1 MRAAARRTD
10 HSIVLALIGGLAAGF
25 FHVLAGP
32 DHLAAVAPLA
42 VDGERAA
49 WRAGVS
55 WGLGHTAGVL
65 LVGLLL
71 LAFREL
77 IPVEALSAV
86 SERVVGVALVGVGL
100 WGLWRARA
108 ANPHLHLPSA
118 PSFAMGTL
126 HGLAG
131 SSHLYGV
138 LPSLMFATRVDA
150 VAYLGGFGAG
160 AIGAMTAF
168 STIVGAAASAVGHSQ
183 ATVRRAVLL
192 AASTAAVVVGGVWLL
207 G

>member
-1 MRAAARRTD
+1 MT
-10 HSIVLALIGGLAAGF
+10 AGF

-32 DHLAAVAPLA
+32 DHLAAVAPMA
-42 VDGERAA
+42 ADTDRVA
-49 WRAGVS
+49 WRSGLS

-71 LAFREL
+71 IAFREVL
-77 IPVEALSAV
+77 PLDALSAW
-86 SERVVGVALVGVGL
+86 SERLVGVALVGIGL
-100 WGLWRARA
+100 WGLWRART
-108 ANPHLHLPSA
+108 PHSHQHVSSV

-138 LPSLMFATRVDA
+138 LPSLMFSARVDA
-150 VAYLGGFGAG
+150 LAYLAGFGAG

-168 STIVGAAASAVGHSQ
+168 SAVLGSVALSAGRSNQSVRQAVLYAASG
-183 ATVRRAVLL
+183 
-192 AASTAAVVVGGVWLL
+192 AAVVVGGVWLL
-207 G
+207 A

>member
-1 MRAAARRTD
+1 M
-10 HSIVLALIGGLAAGF
+10 LALIAGLTAGF

-42 VDGERAA
+42 VDGDRAA
-49 WRAGVS
+49 WRAGLS
-55 WGLGHTAGVL
+55 WGLGHTSGVM

-77 IPVEALSAV
+77 IPVEALSAA
-86 SERVVGVALVGVGL
+86 SERVVGVALLGVGL
-100 WGLWRARA
+100 WGLWRARTS
-108 ANPHLHLPSA
+108 PPRHHHLPAA

-168 STIVGAAASAVGHSQ
+168 SSMIGAAAAAAGQSQ
-183 ATVRRAVLL
+183 AVVRRAVLY
-192 AASTAAVVVGGVWLL
+192 AASIAAVIVGGVWLL

>member
-1 MRAAARRTD
+1 M
-10 HSIVLALIGGLAAGF
+10 LALLTGVAAGF

-42 VDGERAA
+42 VDDDRAA
-49 WRAGVS
+49 WRAGLS

-71 LAFREL
+71 LGFREL
-77 IPVEALSAV
+77 LPVAALSAW
-86 SERVVGVALVGVGL
+86 SERVVGVALVAVGV

-108 ANPHLHLPSA
+108 PHAHHRVPAA

-138 LPSLMFATRVDA
+138 LPSLMFATRADSA
-150 VAYLGGFGAG
+150 AYLGGFGAG

-168 STIVGAAASAVGHSQ
+168 SAVVGTVAVAAGQSH
-183 ATVRRAVLL
+183 ATVRRVVLY
-192 AASTAAVVVGGVWLL
+192 AASAAAVIVGGVWLL
-207 G
+207 A

>member
-1 MRAAARRTD
+1 MPGVT
-10 HSIVLALIGGLAAGF
+10 SVLALLAGLAAGF

-32 DHLAAVAPLA
+32 DHLAAVAPLVA
-42 VDGERAA
+42 DDDRVA
-49 WRAGVS
+49 WRAGLS

-65 LVGLLL
+65 LVGALLV
-71 LAFREL
+71 AFREL
-77 IPVEALSAV
+77 LPMQALSAW
-86 SERVVGVALVGVGL
+86 SERLVGVALVAVGL

-108 ANPHLHLPSA
+108 PHVHQHVPSA

-138 LPSLMFATRVDA
+138 LPSLMFSSRVDA
-150 VAYLGGFGAG
+150 LLYLAGFGAG
-160 AIGAMTAF
+160 AIAAMTAF
-168 STIVGAAASAVGHSQ
+168 SAMLGAVALAAGRSSQSVRQAVLYAASA
-183 ATVRRAVLL
+183 
-192 AASTAAVVVGGVWLL
+192 AAVVVGGVWLL

>member
-1 MRAAARRTD
+1 MPGVT
-10 HSIVLALIGGLAAGF
+10 SVLALLAGLAAGF

-32 DHLAAVAPLA
+32 DHLAAVAPIVA
-42 VDGERAA
+42 DDDRVA
-49 WRAGVS
+49 WRAGLS
-55 WGLGHTAGVL
+55 WGLGHTAGVVLVGAL
-65 LVGLLL
+65 LVT
-71 LAFREL
+71 FREL
-77 IPVEALSAV
+77 LPIAALSAW
-86 SERVVGVALVGVGL
+86 SERLVGVALVAVGL

-108 ANPHLHLPSA
+108 PHAHRHVPSA

-138 LPSLMFATRVDA
+138 LPSLMFPSRLDA
-150 VAYLGGFGAG
+150 FCYLAGFGAG

-168 STIVGAAASAVGHSQ
+168 SAALGAVAVAAGRSSQSVRLAVLYAASA
-183 ATVRRAVLL
+183 
-192 AASTAAVVVGGVWLL
+192 AAVVVGGVWLL

>member
-1 MRAAARRTD
+1 M
-10 HSIVLALIGGLAAGF
+10 LALIAGFTAGF

-42 VDGERAA
+42 VDGDRAA
-49 WRAGVS
+49 WRAGLS
-55 WGLGHTAGVL
+55 WGLGHTSGVM

-77 IPVEALSAV
+77 IPVDALSAA
-86 SERVVGVALVGVGL
+86 SERVVGVALLGVGL
-100 WGLWRARA
+100 WGLWRARTS
-108 ANPHLHLPSA
+108 PPRHHHLPAA

-168 STIVGAAASAVGHSQ
+168 SSMIGAAAAAAGQSQ
-183 ATVRRAVLL
+183 AVVRRAVLY
-192 AASTAAVVVGGVWLL
+192 AASIAAVIVGGVWLL

>member
-1 MRAAARRTD
+1 M
-10 HSIVLALIGGLAAGF
+10 LALFTGVAAGF

-42 VDGERAA
+42 VDGDRAA
-49 WRAGVS
+49 WRAGLS

-77 IPVEALSAV
+77 LPVDLLSAW
-86 SERVVGVALVGVGL
+86 SERVVGVALIAVGA
-100 WGLWRARA
+100 WGLWRARTA
-108 ANPHLHLPSA
+108 PAPHRLPA
-118 PSFAMGTL
+118 VPSFAMGTL

-138 LPSLMFATRVDA
+138 LPSLMFASRADSA
-150 VAYLGGFGAG
+150 AYLGGFGAG

-168 STIVGAAASAVGHSQ
+168 TALIGTVALAAGRSHAA
-183 ATVRRAVLL
+183 VRRAVLY
-192 AASTAAVVVGGVWLL
+192 AASTAAVIVGGVWLL
-207 G
+207 A

>member
-1 MRAAARRTD
+1 MPGVT
-10 HSIVLALIGGLAAGF
+10 SVLALLAGLAAGF

-32 DHLAAVAPLA
+32 DHLAAVAPIVA
-42 VDGERAA
+42 DDDRVA
-49 WRAGVS
+49 WRAGLS

-65 LVGLLL
+65 LVGALLV
-71 LAFREL
+71 AFREL
-77 IPVEALSAV
+77 LPMAALSAW
-86 SERVVGVALVGVGL
+86 SERLVGVALVAVGL

-108 ANPHLHLPSA
+108 PHVHQHVPSA

-138 LPSLMFATRVDA
+138 LPSLMFPSRLDA
-150 VAYLGGFGAG
+150 LCYLAGFGAG
-160 AIGAMTAF
+160 AIAAMTAF
-168 STIVGAAASAVGHSQ
+168 SAALGAVALAAGRSSQSVRQAVLYAASA
-183 ATVRRAVLL
+183 
-192 AASTAAVVVGGVWLL
+192 AAVVVGGVWLL

>member
-1 MRAAARRTD
+1 MPGLT
-10 HSIVLALIGGLAAGF
+10 SVLALLAGLVAGF

-32 DHLAAVAPLA
+32 DHLAAVAPIVA
-42 VDGERAA
+42 DDNRVA
-49 WRAGVS
+49 WRAGLS

-71 LAFREL
+71 VAFREL
-77 IPVEALSAV
+77 LPIAALSAW
-86 SERVVGVALVGVGL
+86 SERLVGVALITVGL
-100 WGLWRARA
+100 WGLWRARV
-108 ANPHLHLPSA
+108 PHTHQHVTST

-138 LPSLMFATRVDA
+138 LPSLMFTSRADA
-150 VAYLGGFGAG
+150 LAYLVGFGAG

-168 STIVGAAASAVGHSQ
+168 TAALGAVASAAGRSSQSVRQAVLYAASA
-183 ATVRRAVLL
+183 
-192 AASTAAVVVGGVWLL
+192 AAVVVGGVWLL
-207 G
+207 A

>member
-1 MRAAARRTD
+1 MTAL
-10 HSIVLALIGGLAAGF
+10 LALLAGVAAGV

-32 DHLAAVAPLA
+32 DHLAAVAPLVA
-42 VDGERAA
+42 DDDRVA
-49 WRAGVS
+49 WRAGLS

-65 LVGLLL
+65 LVGALLV
-71 LAFREL
+71 AFREVL
-77 IPVEALSAV
+77 PLEALSAW
-86 SERVVGVALVGVGL
+86 SERLVGVAVLAVGL

-108 ANPHLHLPSA
+108 PHAHRHVAST

-138 LPSLMFATRVDA
+138 LPSLMFPSRLEAFI
-150 VAYLGGFGAG
+150 YLAGFGGG
-160 AIGAMTAF
+160 AIAAMTAF
-168 STIVGAAASAVGHSQ
+168 SAVLGALALAAGGSNQGLRQAVLFAASA
-183 ATVRRAVLL
+183 
-192 AASTAAVVVGGVWLL
+192 AAVVVGGVWLL

>member
-1 MRAAARRTD
+1 MPGVT
-10 HSIVLALIGGLAAGF
+10 SLLAVVAGLSAGV

-32 DHLAAVAPLA
+32 DHLAAVAPMVA
-42 VDGERAA
+42 GDDRAA
-49 WRAGVS
+49 WRAGLS

-65 LVGLLL
+65 LVGALLV
-71 LAFREL
+71 AFREL
-77 IPVEALSAV
+77 LPIDALSAW
-86 SERVVGVALVGVGL
+86 SERLVGIALVGVGF
-100 WGLWRARA
+100 WGLWRARV
-108 ANPHLHLPSA
+108 PQVHQHVSTT

-138 LPSLMFATRVDA
+138 LPSLLFTSRFDTLC
-150 VAYLGGFGAG
+150 YLAGFGTG

-168 STIVGAAASAVGHSQ
+168 SAVLGAATRVAGTSGRSVRQTVLYAASA
-183 ATVRRAVLL
+183 T
-192 AASTAAVVVGGVWLL
+192 AVVVGGVWLL